1 MQGTAAEWALC
12 WMAAL
17 RRRLLAIEG
26 RPHLVLFLHDEVMVR
41 SPAAVADDV
50 AARVG
55 PPAVLGVIT
64 STRFGYR
71 RPTASR

>member
-1 MQGTAAEWALC
+1 MWAPRALC
-12 WMAAL
+12 RMAAL

-50 AARVG
+50 ATRVG